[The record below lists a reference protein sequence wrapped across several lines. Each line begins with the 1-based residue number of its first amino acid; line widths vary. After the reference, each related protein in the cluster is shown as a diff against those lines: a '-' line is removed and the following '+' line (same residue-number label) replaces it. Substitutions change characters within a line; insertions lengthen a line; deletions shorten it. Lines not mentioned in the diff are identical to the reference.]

1 MNFFKNLL
9 LSCTLVTLVA
19 CSLDVDDYSDYCP
32 VATKLIPLEI
42 SVVFKCA
49 PDEECFKYPARVEF
63 GRVSRPLGIDCW
75 GGVYS
80 YTFVSGDIRE
90 EATNSYVHPIYE
102 LRPDSSNRIEF
113 SMIDRYG
120 AEKKYDIKLTDY
132 IPKYKVVGDT
142 LEIDARNG
150 VYYYYKGRKEW
161 GVDSLLKLEINE
173 NILPFFDFVYAERMA
188 NEDSLTFTGTVYWR

>member
-1 MNFFKNLL
+1 
-9 LSCTLVTLVA
+9 
-19 CSLDVDDYSDYCP
+19 
-32 VATKLIPLEI
+32 
-42 SVVFKCA
+42 
-49 PDEECFKYPARVEF
+49 
-63 GRVSRPLGIDCW
+63 
-75 GGVYS
+75 
-80 YTFVSGDIRE
+80 
-90 EATNSYVHPIYE
+90 
-102 LRPDSSNRIEF
+102 
-113 SMIDRYG
+113 MIDRYG

-150 VYYYYKGRKEW
+150 VYYYYKGHKEW

>member
-1 MNFFKNLL
+1 
-9 LSCTLVTLVA
+9 
-19 CSLDVDDYSDYCP
+19 
-32 VATKLIPLEI
+32 
-42 SVVFKCA
+42 
-49 PDEECFKYPARVEF
+49 
-63 GRVSRPLGIDCW
+63 
-75 GGVYS
+75 
-80 YTFVSGDIRE
+80 
-90 EATNSYVHPIYE
+90 
-102 LRPDSSNRIEF
+102 
-113 SMIDRYG
+113 MIDRYG